1 MPVPALLGIPA
12 LMTFLGT
19 ALGSLISWFIT
30 RLSKRVIVFGLAM
43 AAVLSALTAIY
54 SQFTGYISQLSLTM
68 PSEMQTASMFF
79 PSNTMTCIGIIAS
92 AEVTALIYRFA
103 MYIIKTKMDLVS

>member
-19 ALGSLISWFIT
+19 ALGSFVSWIIT

-43 AAVLSALTAIY
+43 ASVLAALTAIY
-54 SQFTGYISQLSLTM
+54 SQFSIYISQLALSM
-68 PSEMQTASMFF
+68 PSEMQTAAMFF
-79 PSNTMTCIGIIAS
+79 PSNTMTCIGIITS
-92 AEVTALIYRFA
+92 AEVTALIFRFT
-103 MYIIKTKMDLVS
+103 MYIIRTKMDVVS

>member
-1 MPVPALLGIPA
+1 MPAPAILGIPA
-12 LMTFLGT
+12 LLTFLGT
-19 ALGSLISWFIT
+19 ALGSFISWILT

-43 AAVLSALTAIY
+43 TAVLSALTVLY
-54 SQFTGYISQLSLTM
+54 SQFSTYISQLALSM
-68 PSEMQTASMFF
+68 PSEMQTAAMFF
-79 PSNTMTCIGIIAS
+79 PSNTMTCIGIITS